1 MWLKISGWFVII
13 CLWFCAVCLA
23 VNILRVLKQ
32 LCKRTGGRKRKKEW
46 IQRWIVQI
54 LVFAAGIGILLF
66 VACCLQGGL
75 AEWSKYL
82 EAESKTTVSDET
94 SEVRYAEAVQKIPFH
109 NVVVNEE
116 HTVWEELLNERLLYR
131 NYLTWEKEADSFDA
145 MWRCYRKYYVEA
157 SRLPKIE
164 IDEVVKLAEMFYG
177 SEILPENHRTLSE
190 VEEDTPKLDDR
201 MHADVTIYQN
211 EFWLRAVPC
220 NKASSDNELYQAGR
234 AADDVFKILAAGDY
248 TYKEMVFYGSMA
260 VSFYLACI
268 ENYAGNIDLE
278 LVYYRIAEIY
288 LYFYKYIFPDDGD
301 ASYHLHFLLSAE
313 AFLMLAEKEHKKKS
327 GDKDILEKL
336 PYFSCYYAEILYKF
350 LVIYDS
356 GYEWAEDLC
365 CEYAEQYLNSSY
377 STGDS
382 KVRSRESCEDILTNL
397 VGFPT
402 Q

>member
-1 MWLKISGWFVII
+1 MFL
-13 CLWFCAVCLA
+13 
-23 VNILRVLKQ
+23 
-32 LCKRTGGRKRKKEW
+32 
-46 IQRWIVQI
+46 
-54 LVFAAGIGILLF
+54 AAGIGILLF
-66 VACCLQGGL
+66 VACCLQGRL

-131 NYLTWEKEADSFDA
+131 NYLTWQKEADSFDA

-157 SRLPKIE
+157 QELPQIA
-164 IDEVVKLAEMFYG
+164 IDELVEQVEAFYA
-177 SEILPENHRTLSE
+177 SDILPENHRTLSE
-190 VEEDTPKLDDR
+190 VREETPALDKR
-201 MHADVTIYQN
+201 MYADVTIFQN
-211 EFWLRAVPC
+211 EFWILASSC
-220 NKASSDNELYQAGR
+220 NKASSDSDLYQAGR
-234 AADDVFKILAAGDY
+234 AADDVFKILGAGDY

-260 VSFYLACI
+260 VSLYLACI

-288 LYFYKYIFPDDGD
+288 LYFHKYIFPNDGD

-313 AFLMLAEKEHKKKS
+313 AFLMLAEKEHKKKN

-336 PYFSCYYAEILYKF
+336 PYFSCYYAEILYEF

-356 GYEWAEDLC
+356 GDESVELLC
-365 CEYAEQYLNSSY
+365 YEYAEQYLNSPY
-377 STGDS
+377 TAEDS
-382 KVRSRESCEDILTNL
+382 KVRSRESCEDILANL
-397 VGFPT
+397 QSRASGR
-402 Q
+402 